1 MGTERLGWRWHSLLK
16 CQSASFTLGGTHK
29 VAQAAACHLTSLS
42 PLLGSRGWVPQR
54 GCRDRGWLMCA
65 LPPLLTIM
73 LSTQKGKG
81 PLPSFR
87 SNLFSTPLFWEGPFV
102 DLKVCP
108 RPRLWGSQQPGTSHS
123 RWSHCLDVAT
133 AMNKDTGASLSENSR
148 PEAKAR

>member
-1 MGTERLGWRWHSLLK
+1 
-16 CQSASFTLGGTHK
+16 
-29 VAQAAACHLTSLS
+29 
-42 PLLGSRGWVPQR
+42 
-54 GCRDRGWLMCA
+54 MCA
-65 LPPLLTIM
+65 LPPLLTIT

-123 RWSHCLDVAT
+123 RWSHCLDAAT
-133 AMNKDTGASLSENSR
+133 AMNKETGASLSENSS
-148 PEAKAR
+148 PEGKARQPRNPSCLVLSSTGKVLGLTSGVRTYPQGKLNDARSSSEKSWPPTLAVLFPQS